1 MTPRKIEP
9 VRGKIY
15 CYNIRGEK
23 EVVAAS
29 MKMYKIFFNGAQ
41 LHTIVKDQRQKKR
54 SFSATDSINKLS
66 EELSAYFAIAP
77 ASHYKALLNRAYNT
91 KRRVLLIGRNIDYL
105 ERKELMKMPLLNTGG
120 GKYTDCMVS
129 EEINKRIHP
138 YGNLALRTIGDLFA
152 DRSQKTDGRFG
163 IELQFDSL
171 LRGIDGVGT
180 PIKISRRKTVYA
192 EETKAIDGAD
202 ITLTLNMDM
211 QDIVQECLMEQA
223 QRLGIERGCA
233 VLMEV
238 ATGEVKAIANLYYSP
253 NGYFEGGNMA
263 IADLNPPGSTFK
275 TLSMLV
281 ALEKGIVTP
290 DSMINAL
297 NKRYPKVT
305 DHAPSP
311 SWSAITAS
319 DVLVY
324 SSNVGTSN
332 IIGKA
337 YEDNPMDFVRA
348 IAKTKVNE
356 PFDIQLPGATG
367 FKIGPMK
374 YWNIK
379 DTINRTDLPTL
390 SFGYQ
395 TAVPPIYML
404 RFYNAIA
411 NGGKMVNP
419 FIVKEIDNN
428 GSITRFSTKTANSS
442 IASSRTIRQLQ
453 TMLRNVVEQKGGTGY
468 AYRSSKVSYAGKT
481 GTAVFTQDGHITDQV
496 SFCGYFP
503 ADKPKYSCI
512 VVMQRS
518 GIWGTQSCEV
528 FRNIAERITAIDS
541 RVEVGHLQDSIT
553 YLPIVKNGNRDMLK
567 YLLGKLNVEYRLES
581 ADWLVT
587 STDSVRINARPLTLI
602 ANLVPDVVGMGA
614 KDAVYLLEKNGL
626 RVLLSGQGTVR
637 RQSIAAGSRITKG
650 ETIRLYLN

>member
-15 CYNIRGEK
+15 CYNIKGEK

-41 LHTIVKDQRQKKR
+41 LHTIVKDQRQKKL

-77 ASHYKALLNRAYNT
+77 ASHYKALLNKAYNT

-129 EEINKRIHP
+129 EEVNKRIHP
-138 YGNLALRTIGDLFA
+138 YGNMALRTIGDLFA

-290 DSMINAL
+290 DSIVNAL

-305 DHAPSP
+305 DHAPSS

-428 GSITRFSTKTANSS
+428 GSITRFSTKTVNSS

-553 YLPIVKNGNRDMLK
+553 YLPIVKSGNRDMLK
-567 YLLGKLNVEYRLES
+567 YMLGKLNVEYRLES

-587 STDSVRINARPLTLI
+587 ATDSVRINARPLTLI

>member
-238 ATGEVKAIANLYYSP
+238 ATGELKAITNLYYSP

-481 GTAVFTQDGHITDQV
+481 GTAVFTQNGHITDQV

-518 GIWGTQSCEV
+518 GIWGSQSCEV

-541 RVEVGHLQDSIT
+541 RVDVGHLQDSII

>member
-15 CYNIRGEK
+15 CYNISGEK

-238 ATGEVKAIANLYYSP
+238 ATGELKAITNLYYSP

-481 GTAVFTQDGHITDQV
+481 GTAVFTQNGHITDQV

-518 GIWGTQSCEV
+518 GIWGSQSCEV

-541 RVEVGHLQDSIT
+541 RVDVGHLQDSIT

>member
-1 MTPRKIEP
+1 
-9 VRGKIY
+9 
-15 CYNIRGEK
+15 
-23 EVVAAS
+23 
-29 MKMYKIFFNGAQ
+29 
-41 LHTIVKDQRQKKR
+41 
-54 SFSATDSINKLS
+54 
-66 EELSAYFAIAP
+66 
-77 ASHYKALLNRAYNT
+77 
-91 KRRVLLIGRNIDYL
+91 
-105 ERKELMKMPLLNTGG
+105 
-120 GKYTDCMVS
+120 
-129 EEINKRIHP
+129 
-138 YGNLALRTIGDLFA
+138 
-152 DRSQKTDGRFG
+152 
-163 IELQFDSL
+163 
-171 LRGIDGVGT
+171 
-180 PIKISRRKTVYA
+180 
-192 EETKAIDGAD
+192 
-202 ITLTLNMDM
+202 
-211 QDIVQECLMEQA
+211 
-223 QRLGIERGCA
+223 
-233 VLMEV
+233 
-238 ATGEVKAIANLYYSP
+238 
-253 NGYFEGGNMA
+253 MA

-428 GSITRFSTKTANSS
+428 GSITRFSTKTVNSA